1 MSPLPR
7 TTIQL
12 PPRPPRTKAFCLFLL
27 FRELWHMEVPRLGI
41 KLELQLLVYTTDT
54 AMWDLSCVCTL
65 HNSWQQH
72 QILNLLSEARDW
84 ARD

>member
-1 MSPLPR
+1 
-7 TTIQL
+7 
-12 PPRPPRTKAFCLFLL
+12 
-27 FRELWHMEVPRLGI
+27 MEVPRLGI
-41 KLELQLLVYTTDT
+41 KSELQLLVYTTDT

-65 HNSWQQH
+65 HNSSQQH